1 MVCEPLIWFVSLSN
15 LFRFELFVDDAL
27 GDDELVVADVELAWL
42 DDWVVIELK
51 FELAVLFSDPFEL
64 M

>member
-1 MVCEPLIWFVSLSN
+1 MDE
-15 LFRFELFVDDAL
+15 AL